1 MVNKT
6 PIADLPSID
15 EFIVE
20 PELPSISQFLEE
32 EKKSCPEGEYFC
44 NDEQKCKPIPEG
56 HKVLDDG
63 ELVKEEIYDDADG
76 NPNIEVVDVIQ
87 APQWGELVRMVNDV
101 RESIP
106 EIPEIKDYEP
116 KLEEISAT
124 IQQVKEEIPIVP
136 EVKYYESELQEL
148 RDSIGKVEESI
159 PSLPTWIHKVTEVPD
174 FAWVGK
180 GFNVIDEDF
189 RGVRDTI
196 STLATRVEQEL
207 EKIHEESDTKQF
219 ETKTDFKTIHER
231 VDTVRKDIFKQLRE
245 QSDVIWKLQKKLK
258 ANQKEFEIVF
268 NEKVGEKFDAFSEV
282 TKQTVENL
290 QDTFVK
296 STDTLADHMDKEVK
310 SLQERIKT
318 LPKPKYY
325 EEDLKTIRKE
335 LRNLTELKA
344 LVYDI
349 QLKQKDLSM
358 IQEGLLNEPPDT
370 AENIGTG
377 QDPLTPLDKKFA
389 TLKDLAEHYRIF
401 VNRIQTQLSTMGG
414 GGAGFIKDLD
424 DVTFDQTTGTNKLL
438 IFDGSGWVGIAST
451 ALSPA
456 AETLDQTLKQGNTS
470 TMGMNMSGIATF
482 SNTTES
488 TSSSTGA
495 VQFSGGVGIAK
506 SLFVAGNISAGGTV
520 FYEDVKNVDSIG
532 IVTAR
537 SRLLV
542 GTGVTWAPTEFVV
555 DGDAR
560 VTGILTVGT
569 GSITLDPTNDIVTV
583 GTGITL
589 NATTGAIQA
598 ETVEQSDGVKLS
610 DKASIGMVLALS

>member
-6 PIADLPSID
+6 PLADLPSID

-20 PELPSISQFLEE
+20 PDLPSVAEFLEE
-32 EKKSCPEGEYFC
+32 EKKICPEVEYFC

-63 ELVKEEIYDDADG
+63 ELVKEEIYNDAEG
-76 NPNIEVVDVIQ
+76 NPKIEVVDILQ

-101 RESIP
+101 REAIP
-106 EIPEIKDYEP
+106 EVPEIKDYAPE
-116 KLEEISAT
+116 LEEISAS
-124 IQQVKEEIPIVP
+124 IQKVKEEIPIVP
-136 EVKYYESELQEL
+136 EVRYYESELQEL
-148 RDSIGKVEESI
+148 RESINKVEDSI
-159 PSLPTWIHKVTEVPD
+159 PSLPLWIHKVTEVPD

-310 SLQERIKT
+310 SLAERIKT

-325 EEDLKTIRKE
+325 EEDLKNIRKE
-335 LRNLTELKA
+335 LKNLTELKA

-349 QLKQKDLSM
+349 QLKQKDL
-358 IQEGLLNEPPDT
+358 QEGYLLNAPPDE
-370 AENIGTG
+370 AEDVGTG
-377 QDPLTPLDKKFA
+377 KDPLTPMDQKFA
-389 TLKDLAEHYRIF
+389 TLSDLASHYRIF
-401 VNRIQTQLSTMGG
+401 INRIQTQLATMGG
-414 GGAGFIKDLD
+414 GGAGFIYDLD
-424 DVTFDQTTGTNKLL
+424 DVEFDTTDGDNKLL
-438 IFDGSGWVGIAST
+438 IYDQSNSKWVGIAST

-470 TMGMNMSGIATF
+470 TMGMNVSGITTI
-482 SNTTES
+482 SNTTNS
-488 TSSSTGA
+488 TSKTTGA
-495 VQFSGGVGIAK
+495 LRVSGGVGIAK
-506 SLFVAGNISAGGTV
+506 SLHVGGNISCAGTV
-520 FYEDVKNVDSIG
+520 YYEDVTNIDSVGIITANNNVEVVG
-532 IVTAR
+532 VVTAVAGAAVTYYGDG
-537 SRLLV
+537 SNL
-542 GTGVTWAPTEFVV
+542 TG
-555 DGDAR
+555 
-560 VTGILTVGT
+560 
-569 GSITLDPTNDIVTV
+569 
-583 GTGITL
+583 
-589 NATTGAIQA
+589 
-598 ETVEQSDGVKLS
+598 
-610 DKASIGMVLALS
+610 KASIGMVLALG